1 MKISKQKFMDYIE
14 GYEHEELYRAV
25 IKSYGMTWQNALETF
40 MGVDREHMWA
50 LSSRHGAFQWG
61 GSQKFAKKYWEEI
74 WWLALDRSDEFG
86 QGVIEMIAS
95 FNVCKLAGFKEKDII
110 KGLIFSD
117 SKERE
122 ILFDHLAIYALEET
136 ARFVT
141 DIIKQMEEENE

>member
-1 MKISKQKFMDYIE
+1 MKISKQKFINYIE
-14 GYEHEELYRAV
+14 GWEHEELYRAV
-25 IKSYGMTWQNALETF
+25 IKSYGMTWQNTLETF
-40 MGVDREHMWA
+40 AGVDSENMWA
-50 LSSRHGAFQWG
+50 LSRRYGAFQWG
-61 GSQKFAKKYWEEI
+61 GSQSFAKKYWEEI
-74 WWLALDRSDEFG
+74 WGLALDQSDEFG

-122 ILFDHLAIYALEET
+122 ILFDYLAIYALEET

-141 DIIKQMEEENE
+141 GIVEQMEEENE